1 MKHTFAICAY
11 KESPYLESCVSS
23 LINQSEPS
31 DIIICTSTPNEL
43 IYSISKKYGLDV
55 YIRNGESSL
64 KDDWN
69 FAVDTAVYARKAELV
84 TVAHQDDVYRRDYV
98 RELMRAEEKYP
109 DMILFTSGS
118 CTIDKDGREIS
129 WLSERIKRVL
139 RLLLRL
145 KGLADRSFIKRS
157 ALMFGNA
164 ICCPS
169 CTYNIRLTGQPLFRD
184 DADFVIDWLTL
195 LRLSSLPGRFI
206 CIEKELMCYRV
217 HPASATEKNIKNNN
231 RIKEE
236 YGVFL
241 RIWPKPFAALIMKLY
256 GFSSKAYG

>member
-43 IYSISKKYGLDV
+43 IDSIAKKYGLDV
-55 YIRNGESSL
+55 YIRNGVSSL

-84 TVAHQDDVYRRDYV
+84 TVAHQDDVYRKDYV
-98 RELMRAEEKYP
+98 RELMRAEAKYP

-118 CTIDKDGREIS
+118 CTIDKDGREVS
-129 WLSERIKRVL
+129 WLSERIKRAL

-145 KGLADRSFIKRS
+145 KGLADRRFIKRS

-169 CTYNIRLTGQPLFRD
+169 CTYNIKLTGQPLFKD

-195 LRLSSLPGRFI
+195 LRL
-206 CIEKELMCYRV
+206 
-217 HPASATEKNIKNNN
+217 HPASATEENIKNNN
-231 RIKEE
+231 RKKEE

-241 RIWPKPFAALIMKLY
+241 RIWPKPVAALIMKLY
-256 GFSSKAYG
+256 GLSSKAYG